1 MIPDFIIN
9 AWICTKP
16 YTIGLSNSY
25 ILLQMQSEAKFLSK
39 IPDFI
44 NWSTNGVLDK
54 FSQDEIEMRKE
65 R

>member
-25 ILLQMQSEAKFLSK
+25 TLIKIQSEAKSLSK

-44 NWSTNGVLDK
+44 NWLTNGVLDK
-54 FSQDEIEMRKE
+54 FFQDEIEMSKE